1 MPFVIW
7 INIISAEQ
15 HNYTFPE
22 HVISYFQPSLSVV
35 SMSWQDDNLYLQHVD
50 MTDYW
55 DIIQYQSD
63 TAV

>member
-1 MPFVIW
+1 M
-7 INIISAEQ
+7 SAEL

-50 MTDYW
+50 MTDYL